1 MMAKAFVKQIQNWER
16 NSYEDQFRLE
26 LGTDVWCVEEPVI
39 HTFDH
44 SSKENLAS

>member
-1 MMAKAFVKQIQNWER
+1 MKTNFDLN
-16 NSYEDQFRLE
+16 LE
-26 LGTDVWCVEEPVI
+26 LMCDVWKNVI